1 MCVTQRIH
9 PVRLSVFV
17 SVSVRVRV
25 YVYASVCARARV
37 RVFIHEYLRLYA
49 PLSMHVCVGVH
60 ARANVCVCVC
70 LRACV
75 WAQAVQQGCAE
86 QRTLN
91 GSDEA
96 RSRSRARVERIST
109 DALGVVIRIL
119 DPATHG
125 RIAIDAYVD
134 FLFNTSAKQSPAAAK
149 CLKLPSP
156 NATHVVSIDSRH
168 HSPSTGHSFPKS
180 CTPPT
185 ATHVAKTH
193 ELGANALFAVS
204 ASASRKTLDPWA
216 RPNELD
222 NVIVP
227 VLCCDVLDE
236 LQCVR

>member
-1 MCVTQRIH
+1 
-9 PVRLSVFV
+9 
-17 SVSVRVRV
+17 
-25 YVYASVCARARV
+25 
-37 RVFIHEYLRLYA
+37 
-49 PLSMHVCVGVH
+49 MHVCVGVH
-60 ARANVCVCVC
+60 ARANVCVCVR

-149 CLKLPSP
+149 CLKMPSPNANPNPLQSPPIPSPNANPLSHVPMPSP
-156 NATHVVSIDSRH
+156 NATHVVSIDSRR
-168 HSPSTGHSFPKS
+168 HSPSTGHSFTKS

-193 ELGANALFAVS
+193 KLGANGLFAVG

-216 RPNELD
+216 RQNELD